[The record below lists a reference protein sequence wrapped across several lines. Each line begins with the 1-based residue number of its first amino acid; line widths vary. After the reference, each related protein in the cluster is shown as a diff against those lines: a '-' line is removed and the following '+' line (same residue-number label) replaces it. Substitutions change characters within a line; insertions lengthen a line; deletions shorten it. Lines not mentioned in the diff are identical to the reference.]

1 MGAAALQRQLAAE
14 LEARRHGLSE
24 QERCSAD
31 LPVSKLT
38 SGEKEE
44 EETLEATHFPSK
56 PWGPQI
62 CQHGEADA
70 DASSNYL
77 LEDRE

>member
-1 MGAAALQRQLAAE
+1 MGAAALQRELAAV

-38 SGEKEE
+38 SGEEE
-44 EETLEATHFPSK
+44 EETLEATHIPSK

-62 CQHGEADA
+62 CQNGEAEV
-70 DASSNYL
+70 DASSKL
-77 LEDRE
+77 SV